1 MRCALIALLVACSST
16 PTPSKP
22 TKIDDTAVRI
32 RVAYAE
38 ARRGGGIAELV
49 DLAARGQKHE
59 RVLALRGLGRIGG
72 ATALEALRAGLNDP
86 DRDVVAAAAAAIG
99 LMASLDDEDLK
110 VTEAL
115 LAKADQPAVIE
126 ALGRA
131 GDASSQAALA
141 KLVATSPEAGIALGR
156 HGRRKIALS
165 DEARAALIAALSS
178 PHRYAAA
185 YALAREHIDKP
196 DAPHLAITAAA
207 LTKLIDDPDPEV
219 RATAIAGIAKKKQVT
234 AHAPAIE
241 AKLIDADWRVAI
253 EAVRALSADEYRPA
267 VIAAALRAGDRGH
280 LKREVLSSLIG
291 KQIDVNQIESL
302 VVGGDRYFWYALV
315 GASTQIDEALR
326 LAKTHP
332 QRHLRLGFIGE
343 WLKSKAPIAERR
355 IALAAL
361 LADADVR
368 VRAAGMGAL
377 ASIYTDGDQRDRE
390 FIVSTVVAAIASEDP
405 LLSGTAIEAADELY
419 ENEATRGALGAA
431 LVLRADNEK
440 DVELAG
446 SLYGVIGKRAI
457 GSGAAA
463 CKQGL
468 DGHAVLAKAAVECLK
483 KLGEPAPTL
492 TNPREAKPPFVNVTE
507 VIGRRVTWT
516 VKTSKGDVAIEL
528 RPDVAPWA
536 VATVVTLTK
545 RGYYDGLEFHRVVPN
560 FVVQGGDPTESG
572 WGGPGFMIPAEP
584 GSVLDGAGFVAGGV
598 GIADAGRDSGGS
610 QWFVMHSRAA
620 HLDGRYTWIGSV
632 VKGGKTADAL
642 VIGDEIV
649 KATVSI
655 E

>member
-1 MRCALIALLVACSST
+1 MRALVG
-16 PTPSKP
+16 KQ
-22 TKIDDTAVRI
+22 
-32 RVAYAE
+32 
-38 ARRGGGIAELV
+38 V
-49 DLAARGQKHE
+49 D
-59 RVLALRGLGRIGG
+59 
-72 ATALEALRAGLNDP
+72 
-86 DRDVVAAAAAAIG
+86 AAAIG
-99 LMASLDDEDLK
+99 SLTDTGDDRAFWSLLLGASPNVDD
-110 VTEAL
+110 AL
-115 LAKADQPAVIE
+115 RIAKA
-126 ALGRA
+126 
-131 GDASSQAALA
+131 
-141 KLVATSPEAGIALGR
+141 
-156 HGRRKIALS
+156 
-165 DEARAALIAALSS
+165 
-178 PHRYAAA
+178 
-185 YALAREHIDKP
+185 
-196 DAPHLAITAAA
+196 
-207 LTKLIDDPDPEV
+207 
-219 RATAIAGIAKKKQVT
+219 
-234 AHAPAIE
+234 
-241 AKLIDADWRVAI
+241 
-253 EAVRALSADEYRPA
+253 
-267 VIAAALRAGDRGH
+267 
-280 LKREVLSSLIG
+280 
-291 KQIDVNQIESL
+291 
-302 VVGGDRYFWYALV
+302 
-315 GASTQIDEALR
+315 
-326 LAKTHP
+326 HP
-332 QRHLRLGFIGE
+332 QRHLRLGLVGE

-355 IALAAL
+355 VALAAL
-361 LADADVR
+361 LADTDVR

-377 ASIYTDGDQRDRE
+377 ATMYTDGDQRDRE
-390 FIVSTVVAAIASEDP
+390 LIVTTVVAAIASKDP

-419 ENEATRGALGAA
+419 ENEPARAALAAA

-483 KLGEPAPTL
+483 KLGEPVPTL
-492 TNPREAKPPFVNVTE
+492 TNPREAKPPFVDVTA
-507 VIGRRVTWT
+507 VIGRRVTWN
-516 VKTSKGDVAIEL
+516 VKTTKGDVAIEL

-584 GSVLDGAGFVAGGV
+584 ASVLDGPGFVAGGV

-632 VKGGKTADAL
+632 VSGGKTADAL

-649 KATVSI
+649 KASVTI